1 MTRSFVLATAA
12 GCGLIVGMLTL
23 SGCREAADPNQIRLN
38 GRIEAAMV
46 DLSPKVTG
54 RVREV
59 LVKEGDHVK
68 AGDVLVRLDLG
79 ETGLTVARDKSTV
92 AAARARVRDLEAG
105 TRRSE
110 LAAAEADVND
120 RTAALELAKKE
131 LQRQQFL
138 LERKVGT
145 GREVERATTEVQRL
159 DAALKAAQSRLTTLR
174 EGARPWQVQQAQED
188 AARAQTVLEQ
198 SQTTVNEGELRAPA
212 DTVVV
217 HRFVEPGQLVT
228 PGQPT
233 LTLAFLD
240 RLYVRTFVPEM
251 LRGRVRPGIEADV
264 VVDAYK
270 GRTFKAKVSEVSR
283 DAEFTPKQVETRAE
297 RVNLVYAAKVD
308 LVGGWSE
315 PLDLGQPAEV
325 LIKTP

>member
-110 LAAAEADVND
+110 LAAAEVADAAA
-120 RTAALELAKKE
+120 TAAYRRALTELA
-131 LQRQQFL
+131 RARGTL
-138 LERKVGT
+138 LRD
-145 GREVERATTEVQRL
+145 RAVDWRTT
-159 DAALKAAQSRLTTLR
+159 
-174 EGARPWQVQQAQED
+174 P
-188 AARAQTVLEQ
+188 
-198 SQTTVNEGELRAPA
+198 
-212 DTVVV
+212 
-217 HRFVEPGQLVT
+217 
-228 PGQPT
+228 
-233 LTLAFLD
+233 
-240 RLYVRTFVPEM
+240 
-251 LRGRVRPGIEADV
+251 
-264 VVDAYK
+264 
-270 GRTFKAKVSEVSR
+270 
-283 DAEFTPKQVETRAE
+283 
-297 RVNLVYAAKVD
+297 
-308 LVGGWSE
+308 
-315 PLDLGQPAEV
+315 
-325 LIKTP
+325 